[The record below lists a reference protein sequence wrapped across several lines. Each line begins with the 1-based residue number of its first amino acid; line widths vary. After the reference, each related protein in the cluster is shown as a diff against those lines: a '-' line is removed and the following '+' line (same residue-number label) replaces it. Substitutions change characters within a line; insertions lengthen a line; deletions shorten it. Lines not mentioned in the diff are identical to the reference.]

1 MHNQEKNINVM
12 LWAVVVVLL
21 GVMLESNKVDATVW
35 NVGDH
40 GWTFDVQGWESGKNF
55 MAGDTL
61 VFNYKV
67 GDHSV
72 TIVNESN
79 YKECIVPEDAIIY
92 SSGHDEFVLNKGITY
107 FTCGILGHCTAGMH
121 IAPNAA

>member
-1 MHNQEKNINVM
+1 MYNQEKSINVM
-12 LWAVVVVLL
+12 VWAVVVL
-21 GVMLESNKVDATVW
+21 GVMLQSNKAYATVW
-35 NVGDH
+35 NVGVN

-55 MAGDTL
+55 IAGDTL

-72 TIVNESN
+72 AIVNESN
-79 YKECIVPEDAIIY
+79 YKECIVPEDAKIY
-92 SSGHDEFVLNKGITY
+92 SSGHDEFVLNKGINY
-107 FTCGILGHCTAGMH
+107 FVCGIPGHCDAGMH

>member
-1 MHNQEKNINVM
+1 MYNQEKNINVM
-12 LWAVVVVLL
+12 VWAVVLL

-35 NVGDH
+35 NVGDN

-55 MAGDTL
+55 IAGDTL

-72 TIVNESN
+72 AIVNESN
-79 YKECIVPEDAIIY
+79 YKGCIVPEDAQIY
-92 SSGHDEFVLNKGITY
+92 SSGHDEFVLNKGVTY
-107 FTCGILGHCTAGMH
+107 FVCGILGHCDAGMH